1 MSSLEFNR
9 VHFESVDSTSSYAR
23 RNAETL
29 PLPCIITASHQTSG
43 RGRTG
48 KSFFSPRDTG
58 LYMTLLIEANP
69 KADLVTPAAAVAV
82 CKAIEAMTDITPS
95 IKWVND
101 IFVSGKKV
109 CGILSEC
116 FTVGKTTYIAVGVG
130 INLTTAEFPEELT
143 QAASLGVDCQKN
155 ELSALIAEGIAEY
168 ISLPDNEYIL
178 DEYRNRLFVIGKTV
192 NYDKNGIRYTA
203 TVEGIND
210 SCNLIVKNDD
220 GSSDILSSG
229 EISIKL

>member
-1 MSSLEFNR
+1 
-9 VHFESVDSTSSYAR
+9 
-23 RNAETL
+23 
-29 PLPCIITASHQTSG
+29 
-43 RGRTG
+43 
-48 KSFFSPRDTG
+48 
-58 LYMTLLIEANP
+58 MTLLIEANP

-116 FTVGKTTYIAVGVG
+116 FTVGKTTYIALGVG

-143 QAASLGVDCQKN
+143 QAASLGIDCQKD
-155 ELSALIAEGIAEY
+155 ELAALIAEEIAEY
-168 ISLPDNEYIL
+168 IILPDNKYIL
-178 DEYRNRLFVIGKTV
+178 GEYRNRLFVIGKTV